1 MKLINRKSI
10 TYRFSPD
17 VPPVLKVKPGETI
30 IFETHDCFTG
40 QIKSESD
47 LVTSVDFSRVNPA
60 TGPLEVE
67 GAEPGDVL
75 LVEIG
80 RIEVEERGIMVALP
94 GEGAFGNRIKKPLT
108 RLIEISGGKFQ
119 LIPGLSLNLNP
130 MIGVIGVSPA
140 EGSFPCGEIGD
151 HGGNLDAKIIRDGAR
166 VYFKV
171 NRKGAMLSMGD
182 VHAGMGDGEALIC
195 GVEVPAKVEVT
206 VNLIKSPK
214 YKPPR
219 PVVELGDIFAT
230 IGHGPTLDAAGI
242 TALNDMLELLI
253 YKKGISLEEA
263 AMLISA
269 TGDLRVCQIVDPQKT
284 ARVEMPRESLSGM
297 ESPLFI

>member
-1 MKLINRKSI
+1 MDLLLSGIIYGSI
-10 TYRFSPD
+10 
-17 VPPVLKVKPGETI
+17 I

-47 LVTSVDFSRVNPA
+47 PVTSVDFSRVNPA

-151 HGGNLDAKIIRDGAR
+151 HGGNLDARIIRDGAR

-182 VHAGMGDGEALIC
+182 VHAGMGDDEALIC

-263 AMLISA
+263 AMFISA

-284 ARVEMPRESLSGM
+284 ARV
-297 ESPLFI
+297 